1 MPNWN
6 EVFIEIQ
13 TVQSQAQGQ
22 ALNAQN
28 VIRHKYLMALHTHTG
43 RNVIAYYSGWLSK
56 GNINLSE
63 INDEDKNGFMTTIH
77 KLDRSKGLDLI
88 LHTPGG
94 GIAATQSLVNYLQ
107 KMFGR
112 DIRAIVP
119 QLAMSAG
126 SILACCCKEIWMG
139 KQSNLGPI
147 DPHLRGIPAYGV
159 VEEFERAVKEVKRGP
174 ALISIWQQIIGQYRP
189 TFLGQCQNAIQWTNA
204 FVEQQLA
211 EGMFAGL
218 PDARK
223 RAKKATKALSD
234 YKRNKSHERHFDAEE
249 CEKIGLAIRR
259 LESDPT
265 MQDLV
270 LTVHHCYM
278 NLLMNT
284 TAFKIIENQNGI
296 ALCKHTQI
304 PSGPIPGQRAEQAAQ
319 PLSPF

>member
-13 TVQSQAQGQ
+13 TLQAQ
-22 ALNAQN
+22 AINAQN
-28 VIRHKYLMALHTHTG
+28 VVRHKYLQALHKHTG
-43 RNVIAYYSGWLSK
+43 RNIISYYSGWFSK

-77 KLDRSKGLDLI
+77 KLDRNMGLDLI

-94 GIAATQSLVNYLQ
+94 GIAATQSLVNYIQ

-112 DIRAIVP
+112 NIRAIVP

-126 SILACCCKEIWMG
+126 CIMACCCKEIWMG

-159 VEEFERAVKEVKRGP
+159 VAEFKRAIAEIRDDP
-174 ALISIWQQIIGQYRP
+174 RLISVWQHIIGQYRP
-189 TFLGQCQNAIQWTNA
+189 TFLGQCENAIAWSNE

-211 EGMFAGL
+211 EGMFAG
-218 PDARK
+218 DHN
-223 RAKKATKALSD
+223 AKKKAKKTTRALSD
-234 YKRNKSHERHFDAEE
+234 YAKNKSHERHFDADE
-249 CEKIGLAIRR
+249 CEKVGLNIKH

-270 LTVHHCYM
+270 LTIHHCYM
-278 NLLMNT
+278 NLLMNSP
-284 TAFKIIENQNGI
+284 AFKIIENQNGT
-296 ALCKHTQI
+296 ALVKNTQVAI
-304 PSGPIPGQRAEQAAQ
+304 SPAPGQRAEQ
-319 PLSPF
+319 SI

>member
-1 MPNWN
+1 MPNWHD
-6 EVFIEIQ
+6 VFVEIQ
-13 TVQSQAQGQ
+13 ALQAKGQ
-22 ALNAQN
+22 REAVSAGTA
-28 VIRHKYLMALHTHTG
+28 IRHKYLQALYSHTG

-56 GNINLSE
+56 GSINFSE

-77 KLDRSKGLDLI
+77 KLDRSRGLDLI

-126 SILACCCKEIWMG
+126 CILACCCKEIWMG

-159 VEEFERAVKEVKRGP
+159 VEEFERAVKDVKKDP
-174 ALISIWQQIIGQYRP
+174 SLIAIWQQIIGQYRP
-189 TFLGQCQNAIQWTNA
+189 TFLGQCQNAIKWSNS
-204 FVEQQLA
+204 FVEQQLE
-211 EGMFAGL
+211 EGMFSGQ
-218 PDARK
+218 PSARK
-223 RAKKATKALSD
+223 KARKTTRALSD
-234 YKRNKSHERHFDAEE
+234 YKKNKSHERHFDAEE
-249 CEKIGLAIRR
+249 CEQIGLNIKQ
-259 LESDPT
+259 LESDPI

-278 NLLMNT
+278 NMMMNT
-284 TAFKIIENQNGI
+284 PAFKIIENQNGI
-296 ALCKHTQI
+296 ALCKNVQV
-304 PSGPIPGQRAEQAAQ
+304 PASLASNQRAEQSVQ
-319 PLSPF
+319 L